1 MSIPPGKDME
11 LAARQ
16 SNGHNGSE
24 LNDGGRSSPMPCKN
38 RVLIAEDEALV
49 AIMMEDLAV
58 EFGWSV
64 VGPFAKASD
73 ALAAA
78 KSDNID
84 AAVLDV
90 NLGGE
95 SVYPVADVLAARGV
109 PFVFTTGYGAE
120 SIDRRFARTP
130 ILQKPIDRNVLEQ
143 VFSGKGMSRGSLF
156 GDDNQ
161 EARPESQ
168 GL

>member
-1 MSIPPGKDME
+1 
-11 LAARQ
+11 
-16 SNGHNGSE
+16 
-24 LNDGGRSSPMPCKN
+24 MPCKN

-64 VGPFAKASD
+64 VGPFAKASE

-78 KSDNID
+78 KSDAID

-120 SIDRRFARTP
+120 SIDRRFERTP

-143 VFSGKGMSRGSLF
+143 VFSGKGMSRGHPF
-156 GDDNQ
+156 GSDDQ
-161 EARPESQ
+161 EARTGSQ

>member
-1 MSIPPGKDME
+1 TISIPRGEKLE
-11 LAARQ
+11 LSHRLNGREPQSAAAVEAQ
-16 SNGHNGSE
+16 SA
-24 LNDGGRSSPMPCKN
+24 PCRN
-38 RVLIAEDEALV
+38 RMLIAEDEALV

-64 VGPFAKASD
+64 VGPFAKAAD

-78 KSDNID
+78 KQDDIH

-95 SVYPVADVLAARGV
+95 SVYPVADVLTARGV

-120 SIDRRFARTP
+120 SIDRRFASAL
-130 ILQKPIDRNVLEQ
+130 ILQKPIDRHALEQ
-143 VFSGKGMSRGSLF
+143 IFSGHGISNLG
-156 GDDNQ
+156 
-161 EARPESQ
+161 PESNT
-168 GL
+168 

>member
-1 MSIPPGKDME
+1 
-11 LAARQ
+11 
-16 SNGHNGSE
+16 
-24 LNDGGRSSPMPCKN
+24 MPCKN

-161 EARPESQ
+161 KARPESQ